1 MIDGNLAVK
10 ADEPPDPCE
19 SNRCEWPDGCSR
31 GAGHRV
37 AVPGWGSLYLCRR
50 HAGEVWAGGRPA
62 TKPDALTAARAALRD
77 TRRRSVAVTK
87 ESITAQASP
96 SKAAVRPAMKPESSP
111 ARAPTMADVDRA
123 CEWPDGAPCARGVR
137 SSRRAS
143 ARYGCAGA
151 IERWRS
157 VTPAVPGRTHGSRRK
172 PHLRRRPFVRRC
184 SQSLRRRPFVRR

>member
-62 TKPDALTAARAALRD
+62 TKQEARSAKEKVEVLATLRRRARDEARAALARRQAAKEQFAVLA
-77 TRRRSVAVTK
+77 TRNRAALARRKVAD
-87 ESITAQASP
+87 
-96 SKAAVRPAMKPESSP
+96 SP
-111 ARAPTMADVDRA
+111 ARAPSKPRVDD
-123 CEWPDGAPCARGVR
+123 EARRPVVHHRRR
-137 SSRRAS
+137 SSGAGIV
-143 ARYGCAGA
+143 GCLLLLAA
-151 IERWRS
+151 L
-157 VTPAVPGRTHGSRRK
+157 V
-172 PHLRRRPFVRRC
+172 FVAMP
-184 SQSLRRRPFVRR
+184 LWLPLLLLFGLL